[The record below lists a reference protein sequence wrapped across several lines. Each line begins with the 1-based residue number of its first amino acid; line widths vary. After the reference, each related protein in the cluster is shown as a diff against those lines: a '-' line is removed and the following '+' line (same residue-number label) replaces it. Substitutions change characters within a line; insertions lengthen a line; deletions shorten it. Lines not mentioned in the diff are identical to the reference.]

1 MELNSQSNY
10 ENYFNGEKSKIKRLV
25 KGVVMARKFIFTNK
39 DYSPRGI
46 MSTAL
51 GIMDIAALI
60 YIVYL
65 TYCNGG
71 VSLPKYGSTA
81 LLITIFSFV
90 GLILG
95 ILSKS
100 EPDCFYLFSYLGI
113 VFNILALGGISFIL
127 FAGAYGL

>member
-1 MELNSQSNY
+1 MS
-10 ENYFNGEKSKIKRLV
+10 
-25 KGVVMARKFIFTNK
+25 RKYIFTNK
-39 DYSPRGI
+39 DYSPQSI
-46 MSTAL
+46 MLTVL
-51 GIMDIAALI
+51 GLIDIVSLC

-71 VSLPKYGSTA
+71 VSLPRYGSTA
-81 LLITIFSFV
+81 LLITVFSFV

-100 EPDCFYLFSYLGI
+100 EPDRFYLFSYLGI
-113 VFNILALGGISFIL
+113 LFNILALAGISFIL

>member
-1 MELNSQSNY
+1 MS
-10 ENYFNGEKSKIKRLV
+10 
-25 KGVVMARKFIFTNK
+25 RKFIFTNK
-39 DYSPRGI
+39 EYSPKGI
-46 MSTAL
+46 MATIL
-51 GIMDIAALI
+51 GLIDIATLV

-71 VSLPKYGSTA
+71 VSLPRYGSTA

-100 EPDCFYLFSYLGI
+100 EPDRFYFFSYAGI
-113 VFNILALGGISFIL
+113 LLNIFALAGISFVL